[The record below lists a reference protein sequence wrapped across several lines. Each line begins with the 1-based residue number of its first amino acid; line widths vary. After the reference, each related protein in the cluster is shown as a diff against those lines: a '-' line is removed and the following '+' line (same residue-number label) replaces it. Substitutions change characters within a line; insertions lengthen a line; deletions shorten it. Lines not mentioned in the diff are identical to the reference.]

1 MEQLISLVFFLILE
15 ILMNIIS
22 LVIIPKPI
30 QFGAEYLISLYR
42 YKFEKELNYYYFEEI
57 LTSPSKTSVAI
68 IIFSILICIIHVIKI
83 ITFIV
88 ITNQTHCKY
97 SSEYKKYVQ
106 IEIINIPFLF
116 INWCMA
122 ISMIP
127 KLSKIINEHKE
138 YHLEIFDEFKSK
150 MIKVVVLFTLSYVF
164 IFCQYLFMPL
174 LEICVESCKRCNR
187 EEKSVNY
194 YSSPVRNAYN
204 SNTRNNNN
212 NQNNIR
218 STTSRNNINTKREE
232 VEVRVTNTNTNTN
245 NRVILLFNVLPR
257 EIYDNLRSFIEQ
269 GKEKMIKLISFYLEM
284 RFVGLTTEE
293 NISKEIAGIIVGVAK
308 NIK

>member
-1 MEQLISLVFFLILE
+1 
-15 ILMNIIS
+15 
-22 LVIIPKPI
+22 
-30 QFGAEYLISLYR
+30 
-42 YKFEKELNYYYFEEI
+42 
-57 LTSPSKTSVAI
+57 
-68 IIFSILICIIHVIKI
+68 
-83 ITFIV
+83 
-88 ITNQTHCKY
+88 
-97 SSEYKKYVQ
+97 
-106 IEIINIPFLF
+106 
-116 INWCMA
+116 MA

-174 LEICVESCKRCNR
+174 LEKCVESCKNCNR

-194 YSSPVRNAYN
+194 YSSPVRNTYN

-232 VEVRVTNTNTNTN
+232 VEVRVPNTNTNTN

-269 GKEKMIKLISFYLEM
+269 GKEKMIKLL
-284 RFVGLTTEE
+284 
-293 NISKEIAGIIVGVAK
+293 
-308 NIK
+308 